1 RVMWGRL
8 ENDRNAGL
16 PDLGGREHAML
27 VPILVMI
34 FWMGMYSSYF
44 LRPMDASVMKLM
56 NQTQAGRVEYA
67 GDLNTFPS
75 SQRRSG
81 CADNQRAA
89 GAAVVARSAS
99 PIGRSLNRSS
109 ARHVFAEPTTPALQ
123 PAAVA
128 PPLLC
133 RFCQVRISGRGF
145 SFKR

>member
-1 RVMWGRL
+1 MGGRV
-8 ENDRNAGL
+8 ENDRNASL
-16 PDLGGREHAML
+16 SDLAGRERAML
-27 VPILVMI
+27 VPILCMI

-89 GAAVVARSAS
+89 GAAVVV
-99 PIGRSLNRSS
+99 SS

-128 PPLLC
+128 PPLL
-133 RFCQVRISGRGF
+133 FD
-145 SFKR
+145 